1 MLLWSAGMPRSARR
15 ASKGESQIPAHTTG
29 NDGRFEVP
37 PFEQGW
43 SGFAHQ
49 GILSGPSQP
58 PQTCNTSVMFMFPSN
73 HPNYFLQTKMSLAC
87 ARVLKGCGCGVR
99 GEPLLPVLVV
109 ANSSRIRCRYQR
121 LRACRRVECRVNF
134 SIVVQHDPAM

>member
-1 MLLWSAGMPRSARR
+1 MLLWSAGMPRSVRR
-15 ASKGESQIPAHTTG
+15 ASKGESQIPAHRTG
-29 NDGRFEVP
+29 NEGRFEVP

-49 GILSGPSQP
+49 GILIRAEPAPSQ
-58 PQTCNTSVMFMFPSN
+58 TCIASVMFMFPSN
-73 HPNYFLQTKMSLAC
+73 HPNYFLQTKVSLAC

-109 ANSSRIRCRYQR
+109 ANSSRIRCGY
-121 LRACRRVECRVNF
+121 
-134 SIVVQHDPAM
+134 